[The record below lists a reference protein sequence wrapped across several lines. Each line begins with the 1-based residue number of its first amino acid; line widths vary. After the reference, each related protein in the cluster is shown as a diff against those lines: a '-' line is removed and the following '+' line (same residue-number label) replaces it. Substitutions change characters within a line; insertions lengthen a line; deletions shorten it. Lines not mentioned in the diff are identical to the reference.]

1 MHTPATRPPLLLAGL
16 VALAAATALAGCST
30 TVGGS
35 AAPGS
40 STGRP
45 APDTSAAGSP
55 GTPDGGCR
63 VVIGGRGNI
72 RISGASNRAVTRNGA
87 TSFSCA
93 GGPLL
98 AVDAVAEG
106 AVIFSADGGAP
117 VSIPA
122 GETAAVADYE
132 ITVATAQGDEAE
144 FVVAPPG

>member
-1 MHTPATRPPLLLAGL
+1 
-16 VALAAATALAGCST
+16 
-30 TVGGS
+30 
-35 AAPGS
+35 
-40 STGRP
+40 
-45 APDTSAAGSP
+45 
-55 GTPDGGCR
+55 
-63 VVIGGRGNI
+63 VVIGGRGSI

-98 AVDAVAEG
+98 AVDAVADG
-106 AVIFSADGGAP
+106 AVTFSADGGAP

-144 FVVAPPG
+144 FVVAAPG